1 MLQVLKDTDEVN
13 IKVAQACGQGQA
25 GIEKISNHIKFLA
38 CQLAFAR
45 NRTYNSAD
53 FDVFNSSMSV
63 KDVFDKFANIKI
75 VMYLIFILSI
85 YFLVQGF
92 FSSIDVAGN
101 MMNLVE
107 ENASKNVAYY
117 ISLGF
122 GIAVPVLI
130 LCIMFVK
137 QVCGS
142 LESTEKWNTP
152 IIMMVV
158 QVKKK

>member
-1 MLQVLKDTDEVN
+1 
-13 IKVAQACGQGQA
+13 
-25 GIEKISNHIKFLA
+25 
-38 CQLAFAR
+38 
-45 NRTYNSAD
+45 
-53 FDVFNSSMSV
+53 MSV

-142 LESTEKWNTP
+142 LESTEKWNITNYYDGGTSKEK
-152 IIMMVV
+152 VNLF
-158 QVKKK
+158 